1 MTENEQPGHT
11 EDIERLIKEELMEE
25 LFGDQDKI
33 FKGETDGEQEEED
46 EMTEEEMT
54 EEEEDTDSD
63 EDERGCCDRHYTS
76 ALETPLG
83 RGEKAEYERRL
94 VAAGVPNR
102 VTLSQVVE
110 QDFLDFAT
118 ALGQL
123 ADEQADECRKVRK
136 HSRTFLFPCVC
147 KCDNTRQSCQL
158 MRESLR
164 ELFEAEQEG
173 KALRLEFIQEVNRI

>member
-1 MTENEQPGHT
+1 
-11 EDIERLIKEELMEE
+11 MEE

-54 EEEEDTDSD
+54 EEEEEDTDSD

-83 RGEKAEYERRL
+83 RFSLSITNYSVCPFLLGLPVRLNVWTFLVRGEKAEYERRL

-110 QDFLDFAT
+110 QVHKSLFCETLHHESWETPRLDPNWTILLRQDFLDFAT

-123 ADEQADECRKVRK
+123 ADEQADECRSDIWNWR
-136 HSRTFLFPCVC
+136 P
-147 KCDNTRQSCQL
+147 Q
-158 MRESLR
+158 
-164 ELFEAEQEG
+164 
-173 KALRLEFIQEVNRI
+173 